1 MNTNKKTQNTRSLMR
16 IVHRY
21 LGFFMAGIMAIY
33 AISGVLLIFRDT
45 DFLKK
50 EIIIENKLEPGLL
63 ENKLGKEL
71 KIKNF
76 EIEKQ
81 EGEIMVFKQ
90 GTYNSTTGNAK
101 YTKKELPFILK
112 KMTNLHKAESKN
124 KLAPLNIFFGISLFF
139 FVISSFWMFNT
150 KTKAFKRG
158 MIYTAASLVLS
169 IILVWIS

>member
-1 MNTNKKTQNTRSLMR
+1 MNTKKKTQTTRSTMR

-50 EIIIENKLEPGLL
+50 EISIEKKLETNLS
-63 ENKLGKEL
+63 ESKLGKEL

-81 EGEIMVFKQ
+81 EAEIVVFKQ
-90 GTYNSTTGNAK
+90 GTYNSKTGEAK
-101 YTKKELPFILK
+101 FTKKKLTNNQK

-158 MIYTAASLVLS
+158 MIYTAAGLVLS
-169 IILVWIS
+169 VILVYLS

>member
-1 MNTNKKTQNTRSLMR
+1 MNTKKKTQTTRSTMR

-50 EIIIENKLEPGLL
+50 EISIEKKLETNLS
-63 ENKLGKEL
+63 ESKLGKEL

-81 EGEIMVFKQ
+81 EAEIVVFKQ
-90 GTYNSTTGNAK
+90 GTYNSKTGEAK
-101 YTKKELPFILK
+101 FTKKELPFILK

-158 MIYTAASLVLS
+158 MIYTAAGLVLS
-169 IILVWIS
+169 VILVYLS

>member
-1 MNTNKKTQNTRSLMR
+1 MNTNKKTQTTRSTMR

-50 EIIIENKLEPGLL
+50 EISIEKKLQPNLSES
-63 ENKLGKEL
+63 KLGKEL

-81 EGEIMVFKQ
+81 EAEIVVFKQ
-90 GTYNSTTGNAK
+90 GTYNSKTGEAK
-101 YTKKELPFILK
+101 FTKKELPFILK

-158 MIYTAASLVLS
+158 MIYTAAGLVLS
-169 IILVWIS
+169 VILVYLS